1 MSDEQRNEET
11 EVEGHYGK
19 SSHPKSLAN
28 EEPRDEASSEDE
40 VEGHYGKSSHPKSL

>member
-11 EVEGHYGK
+11 EVEGHYGGK

-28 EEPRDEASSEDE
+28 DEPRDEAEAEE
-40 VEGHYGKSSHPKSL
+40 VEAHYGKSSHPKSL